1 MKRPNYVFDD
11 ELCHWGIKGQRW
23 GDRRF
28 QNEDGSWTPE
38 GRERYGKGG
47 DRIKIEKAKAT
58 YNTQK
63 YKADLKSKAQREKD
77 ARAAQEE
84 RNRIKLQ
91 AKTDKIARREQNKLD
106 RKQVKLNKKLAKE
119 QTKAND
125 DVSLKNKLVR
135 TKRYAMSD
143 DELSRAI
150 DRLKLEVE
158 YNKQYALASKPNG
171 ALARADR
178 FFEGATGK
186 AVLDLSKSVL
196 PAVATAATKSIVD
209 YNLKKNDSKE
219 VEKKN
224 LEIEKAKVEIE
235 NLRKQSSN
243 QQNVN
248 KQQAQAQNNVS
259 KEQNKVN
266 TNTQNIKQKTEKVK
280 SVMNDAKA
288 VTSNVKSTVDTGYR
302 LYKLYSDRVSSRPVS
317 SINNSKPVT
326 SSIPQSALQLPA
338 SNIAGLLPARSEVL
352 NKKK

>member
-1 MKRPNYVFDD
+1 MKTPNYVFDD
-11 ELCHWGIKGQRW
+11 ELYHHGIPGQRW
-23 GDRRF
+23 GFRRF

-38 GRERYGKGG
+38 GRERYGKGDG
-47 DRIKIEKAKAT
+47 ERVKIEKAKAT

-63 YKADLKSKAQREKD
+63 YKADLKSKAQKEKD
-77 ARAAQEE
+77 ARAAKEE
-84 RNRIKLQ
+84 RNRIKEA
-91 AKTDKIARREQNKLD
+91 AKTSRLARREQAKID
-106 RKQVKLNKKLAKE
+106 RKQAKLDSKVK
-119 QTKAND
+119 D
-125 DVSLKNKLVR
+125 DASLKNKLVR

-143 DELSRAI
+143 DELSKAI

-158 YNKQYALASKPNG
+158 YNKQYALASKPNS

-186 AVLDLSKSVL
+186 AALDLAKSVL
-196 PAVATAATKSIVD
+196 PSVSTAVAKSITD
-209 YNLKKNDSKE
+209 YALKKNDPKE
-219 VEKKN
+219 LEKKN

-266 TNTQNIKQKTEKVK
+266 ENTNTQNVKQKKEKVK
-280 SVMNDAKA
+280 SVMNDAKT

-317 SINNSKPVT
+317 SISNSKPVT
-326 SSIPQSALQLPA
+326 SSIPKSALQLPA

-352 NKKK
+352 NKKR